1 MHPLEKEYG
10 LSANQLLDALSKRFR
25 AKVTLEGAVAE
36 EQLALHIQS
45 TVKLGVIEKYEEHD
59 VDGHPD
65 FSIWLPNKK
74 NAILVECKN
83 VRNHN
88 EAYRE
93 SGKIVAYKVETQKT
107 RTSNNDPSSRFY
119 GVNQFDILGVCLG
132 KKTGNWSDFLF
143 IKTKHLSRHKNFS
156 EKLSVMHRVPLKGD
170 SAELGNWYGSLS
182 DLLLNEYKK

>member
-10 LSANQLLDALSKRFR
+10 LTAYQLLDALSKRFR

-36 EQLALHIQS
+36 EQLALHIQNA
-45 TVKLGVIEKYEEHD
+45 TKNGVIERYEEHD

-65 FSIWLPNKK
+65 FSIWLPNRK
-74 NAILVECKN
+74 NPILVECKN

-93 SGKIVAYKVETQKT
+93 NGKIVAYKVETQKT

-132 KKTGNWSDFLF
+132 KKIGNWNDFLF
-143 IKTKHLSRHKNFS
+143 IRTKYLSRHKNFP
-156 EKLSVMHRVPLKGD
+156 EKLSVMHRVPLKD
-170 SAELGNWYGSLS
+170 NAADLANWYNSLS